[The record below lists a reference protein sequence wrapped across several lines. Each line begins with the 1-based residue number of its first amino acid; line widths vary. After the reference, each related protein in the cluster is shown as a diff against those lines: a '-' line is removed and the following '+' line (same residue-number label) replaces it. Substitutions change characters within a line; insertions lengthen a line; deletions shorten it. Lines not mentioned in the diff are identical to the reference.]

1 MTFTVACGKFTT
13 MKKFITIKIWTETIQ
28 KIRLVS
34 AYRGKSIVSI
44 LDEIMTEVLESV
56 ENERKNHNS
65 NK

>member
-1 MTFTVACGKFTT
+1 

-28 KIRLVS
+28 KLRLMS